1 MLSAVTREISGVGH
15 WLESNV
21 KELLVPVGPLIGG
34 WEIISLIPCYLAA
47 SPVVCRDS

>member
-21 KELLVPVGPLIGG
+21 VLTD
-34 WEIISLIPCYLAA
+34 A
-47 SPVVCRDS
+47 SACRAYQFKGEGL